1 MPLEL
6 QTQGTAP
13 NLVPEQLS
21 PGKSCREAG
30 QGEERQTRRW
40 PLGPREQKV
49 WGALEKGSASAG
61 PENPARQLQAHV
73 RRLPGLL
80 HGPHG
85 RVP

>member
-21 PGKSCREAG
+21 PGKRCREAG

-49 WGALEKGSASAG
+49 WGALEKGSIPPDSSR
-61 PENPARQLQAHV
+61 PT
-73 RRLPGLL
+73 
-80 HGPHG
+80 
-85 RVP
+85 